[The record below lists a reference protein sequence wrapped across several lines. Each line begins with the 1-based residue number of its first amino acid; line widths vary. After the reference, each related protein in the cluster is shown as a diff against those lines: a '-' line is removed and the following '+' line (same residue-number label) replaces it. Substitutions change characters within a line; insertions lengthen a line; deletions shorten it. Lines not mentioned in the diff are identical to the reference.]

1 MLTLKTSMIIPI
13 SILVKKFKE
22 IVKDV
27 KEDKDKFQV
36 LIKQFEKTGKFR

>member
-1 MLTLKTSMIIPI
+1 MLNLKTNMIIPI

-27 KEDKDKFQV
+27 KEGKGKFQV
-36 LIKQFEKTGKFR
+36 LIKQFEKTGRFR